1 MAKKEKIYRCEIC
14 GNIVEVLHEGAGTL
28 VCCGQDMIELEEKNI
43 DEGLEKHVPQI
54 SIEGDTVTVK
64 VGDIPHP
71 MEEKHHIQF
80 IELITDEIRQIKYLK
95 PDEKPEVTFKLPSKY
110 KTILAK
116 EYCNIHGLWISK

>member
-43 DEGLEKHVPQI
+43 DEGLEKHVPLI

-71 MEEKHHIQF
+71 MEEKHHIEF
-80 IELITDEIRQIKYLK
+80 IELITDTQRYIQYLK
-95 PDEKPEVTFKLPSKY
+95 PNEKPEVTFKLPEKY
-110 KTILAK
+110 TQILAK